1 MDIDDW
7 RRKIDDLNERLLTL
21 LNERAECALEIGRL
35 KQKMGQPIYAPD
47 REAAVL
53 KHLKG
58 LNGGPLTEAAVGK
71 IFQTI
76 MQESRQLEL
85 DEQTDVEQQGTSD
98 GA

>member
-7 RRKIDDLNERLLTL
+7 RRKIDDLNERLLAL

-47 REAAVL
+47 REAAVV

-58 LNGGPLTEAAVGK
+58 HNDGPLTDGAVER
-71 IFQTI
+71 IFLAI
-76 MQESRQLEL
+76 MRESRQLEL
-85 DEQTDVEQQGTSD
+85 DEQSDVEQQDPSG